1 MSKENVSNTT
11 KLKQLHNYLWGR
23 PQIKNTNPNL
33 FKIIEA
39 IVITGT
45 GED

>member
-33 FKIIEA
+33 FKITEA